1 MNPLPVGVA
10 AGAAV
15 LLFAL
20 DLALSV
26 MTLSASALSRVAL
39 RRMNAESGY
48 KLPFLDD
55 FKTVPSSHRAAI
67 HTLRQLSLIS
77 AVALTGWIFAI
88 SGWPLSWWGGIA
100 TGALIGI
107 LLIETVLARVLALK
121 DPRLALRL
129 TAVLIRPVHALTF
142 PVLGPVHA
150 AFRRWAGTI
159 ADESDEAD
167 DDADEDVEA
176 FIEVGEREGI
186 LEKSEGRMVR
196 GIVDLDQTLVR
207 EIMTPRVDVVAL
219 HAKAQVAEARR
230 VALAAA
236 HSRFPVYGE
245 TIDNVLGILHVRD
258 LLRAWE
264 EGWGDAPIAGL
275 VRPAVF
281 VPETRTVAEVLA
293 EMRTRAHV
301 ALVVD
306 EFGGF
311 AGMVTLEDLIEE
323 IVGEIHDEHDPTEAA
338 LQEDANGD
346 WLVPGAAHAE
356 ELERVFGVDLGE
368 RDYDTVGGFVT
379 ATLGRVPAKG
389 ETFEHGGLRVEIVE
403 ADPRRVRRVRIR
415 RGDAGLSP
423 TESRSSS

>member
-1 MNPLPVGVA
+1 MTATALGIALGGTV
-10 AGAAV
+10 V
-15 LLFAL
+15 LFLL

-39 RRMNAESGY
+39 RRMNADSGNR
-48 KLPFLDD
+48 LPFLEE

-67 HTLRQLSLIS
+67 HTLRQLSLIG
-77 AVALTGWIFAI
+77 AVGLLGWIFAAG
-88 SGWPLSWWGGIA
+88 GWPWGWWGGIA
-100 TGALIGI
+100 TGAVFGT
-107 LLIETVLARVLALK
+107 LLVETVLARVIALQN
-121 DPRLALRL
+121 PRVALRL
-129 TAVLIRPVHALTF
+129 TAILVRPVHALTY
-142 PVLGPVHA
+142 PVLAPVHA

-159 ADESDEAD
+159 AEEEESDE
-167 DDADEDVEA
+167 DADEDVEA

-196 GIVDLDQTLVR
+196 GIVDLDSTLVR

-219 HAKAQVAEARR
+219 PAKASVAEARR

-236 HSRFPVYGE
+236 HSRFPVYGD
-245 TIDNVLGILHVRD
+245 TIDNVVGILHVRD

-264 EGWGDAPIAGL
+264 EGWGETGIGGL

-306 EFGGF
+306 EYGGF
-311 AGMVTLEDLIEE
+311 AGMVTLEDLVEE
-323 IVGEIHDEHDPTEAA
+323 IVGEIHDEHDR
-338 LQEDANGD
+338 EDASLQAEAGGS
-346 WLVPGAAHAE
+346 WLLSGGAHAE

-379 ATLGRVPAKG
+379 AALGRVPAKG
-389 ETFEHGGLRVEIVE
+389 ESFEHAGLNVEIVD
-403 ADPRRVRRVRIR
+403 ADPRRVRRVRVH
-415 RGDAGLSP
+415 AGTRP
-423 TESRSSS
+423 

>member
-1 MNPLPVGVA
+1 MIGSSIG
-10 AGAAV
+10 GAAAAAVV
-15 LLFAL
+15 LFVL

-39 RRMNAESGY
+39 RRMNAESDNR
-48 KLPFLDD
+48 LPFLED

-67 HTLRQLSLIS
+67 HALRQVSLIG
-77 AVALTGWIFAI
+77 AVGLVGWIFDAAAL
-88 SGWPLSWWGGIA
+88 PLGWWGGIA
-100 TGALIGI
+100 AGAI
-107 LLIETVLARVLALK
+107 LGTFVIETVLARMI
-121 DPRLALRL
+121 ALRDPK
-129 TAVLIRPVHALTF
+129 TALRVTAFLVRPVHAITY
-142 PVLGPVHA
+142 PVLAPVHA

-159 ADESDEAD
+159 AEEEESEE
-167 DDADEDVEA
+167 DADEDVEA

-219 HAKAQVAEARR
+219 RAKAGIAEARR
-230 VALAAA
+230 VALTAG

-245 TIDNVLGILHVRD
+245 TIDNVVGILHVRD
-258 LLRAWE
+258 LLRAWD
-264 EGWGDAPIAGL
+264 EGWGEAGISGL

-306 EFGGF
+306 EYGGF
-311 AGMVTLEDLIEE
+311 AGMVTLEDLVEE
-323 IVGEIHDEHDPTEAA
+323 IVGEIHDEHDRDDAT
-338 LQEDANGD
+338 LQAESGGA
-346 WLVPGAAHAE
+346 WLVAGAAHAE

-379 ATLGRVPAKG
+379 AALGRVPAKG
-389 ETFEHGGLRVEIVE
+389 ETFEHGGLKVEIVE
-403 ADPRRVRRVRIR
+403 ADARRVRRVRVH
-415 RGDAGLSP
+415 AAKP
-423 TESRSSS
+423 

>member
-1 MNPLPVGVA
+1 MSGMTYGSALGGAVA
-10 AGAAV
+10 
-15 LLFAL
+15 LFLL

-48 KLPFLDD
+48 RLPFLDE
-55 FKTVPSSHRAAI
+55 FKTVPSPQRAAI
-67 HTLRQLSLIS
+67 HTLRQLSLIG
-77 AVALTGWIFAI
+77 AVALTGWIADA
-88 SGWPLSWWGGIA
+88 SAWPGGWWGGLA
-100 TGALIGI
+100 AGAVIGT

-121 DPRLALRL
+121 DPRMALRL
-129 TAVLIRPVHALTF
+129 TAILVRPVHALTF
-142 PVLGPVHA
+142 PILGPVHA
-150 AFRRWAGTI
+150 AFKRWAGTI
-159 ADESDEAD
+159 AEEEESEE
-167 DDADEDVEA
+167 DADEDVEA

-207 EIMTPRVDVVAL
+207 EIMTPRIDVVAL
-219 HAKAQVAEARR
+219 HAKAGVAEARR
-230 VALAAA
+230 IALAAA

-245 TIDNVLGILHVRD
+245 TIDNIVGILHVRD

-264 EGWGDAPIAGL
+264 EGWGEAGIAGL

-306 EFGGF
+306 EYGGF
-311 AGMVTLEDLIEE
+311 AGMVTLEDLVEE
-323 IVGEIHDEHDPTEAA
+323 IVGPIHDEHDAGAA
-338 LQEDANGD
+338 TLLEESAGA
-346 WLVPGAAHAE
+346 WLVSGAAHAE

-368 RDYDTVGGFVT
+368 RDYDTVAGFVT
-379 ATLGRVPAKG
+379 AALGRVPAKG
-389 ETFEHGGLRVEIVE
+389 EVFEHAGLKVEIVD
-403 ADPRRVRRVRIR
+403 ADPRRVRRVRIH
-415 RGDAGLSP
+415 RGGSGGSFAGSP
-423 TESRSSS
+423 R

>member
-1 MNPLPVGVA
+1 MTATSLGIA
-10 AGAAV
+10 LGGAFA
-15 LLFAL
+15 LLLL

-39 RRMNAESGY
+39 RRMNADSGNR
-48 KLPFLDD
+48 LPFLDD

-67 HTLRQLSLIS
+67 HTLRQLSLIGS
-77 AVALTGWIFAI
+77 VALFGWVFAQC
-88 SGWPLSWWGGIA
+88 GWPFGWWGGIA
-100 TGALIGI
+100 CGAILGT
-107 LLIETVLARVLALK
+107 LLIETVLARVLALQ
-121 DPRLALRL
+121 DPRGALRL
-129 TAVLIRPVHALTF
+129 TAILVRPVHALTY
-142 PVLGPVHA
+142 PVLAPVHA

-159 ADESDEAD
+159 AEEEESEE
-167 DDADEDVEA
+167 DADEDVEA

-196 GIVDLDQTLVR
+196 GIVDLDSTLVR

-219 HAKAQVAEARR
+219 HAKASVAEARR

-245 TIDNVLGILHVRD
+245 TIDNVVGILHVRD

-264 EGWGDAPIAGL
+264 EGWGEAGIGGL

-306 EFGGF
+306 EYGGF
-311 AGMVTLEDLIEE
+311 AGLVTLEDLVEE
-323 IVGEIHDEHDPTEAA
+323 IVGEIHDEHDRDDAT
-338 LQEDANGD
+338 LQAEPGGS
-346 WLVPGAAHAE
+346 WLVSGGAHAE

-379 ATLGRVPAKG
+379 AALGRVPAKG
-389 ETFEHGGLRVEIVE
+389 ESFEHGGLGVEIVDS
-403 ADPRRVRRVRIR
+403 DPRRVRRVRVR
-415 RGDAGLSP
+415 AVAAGGASEARQP
-423 TESRSSS
+423 